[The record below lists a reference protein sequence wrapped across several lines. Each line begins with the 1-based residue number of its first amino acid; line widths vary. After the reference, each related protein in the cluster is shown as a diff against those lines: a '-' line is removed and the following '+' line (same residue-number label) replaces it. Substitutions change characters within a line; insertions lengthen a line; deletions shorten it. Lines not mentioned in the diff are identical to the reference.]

1 LPTDSTIQEKETYQK
16 MYRNQNKE
24 YMKILKAQKTLQNNT
39 DITRKQGRTTSQGI
53 TSAQKYLNSLYTDYM
68 NKYGD

>member
-1 LPTDSTIQEKETYQK
+1 

-24 YMKILKAQKTLQNNT
+24 YMKILKAQKTLQNNM
-39 DITRKQGRTTSQGI
+39 DMTRKQGRTTSQGI